1 MTKNKA
7 LQLFYENNNI
17 DPTTIHPRD
26 RIAELPQKLDD
37 WLLNIAD
44 ENHAIFL
51 EAFSRYIYLTQEE
64 CQDRFVQSMAM
75 LKAELQKHDI
85 EVDDVLYVTVESSSG
100 TKSGSDNVRAD
111 MQRYNIED
119 IGKDQI
125 LAAQSKFI
133 EERLEGVQAIVF
145 VDDIIGTGCTL
156 WNEMYSFCEK
166 FKINGKGK
174 IKLYYMCIAP
184 TEKGINHFNKNFIK
198 YGYTVTSIYKTEW
211 ICAKAFKGDSTE
223 YGIVNKYE
231 TEIDHYFAGSD
242 HSYRMGFKQGCLL
255 ISFYYNT
262 PNNTIS
268 SFWRPTPFNA
278 PPFKRD
284 GKECKRPSISDLA
297 NKKKQSDANSYA
309 FAVSRSE

>member
-1 MTKNKA
+1 MTKDDA
-7 LQLFYENNNI
+7 LKLFHKNNNI
-17 DPTTIHPRD
+17 NPKTIHPHD
-26 RIAELPQKLDD
+26 RIAELPKKLDD
-37 WLLNIAD
+37 WLLNIDFKDQAV
-44 ENHAIFL
+44 FL
-51 EAFSRYIYLTQEE
+51 DAFSRYIYLTQEE
-64 CQDRFVQSMAM
+64 CQDRFVESIAM
-75 LKAELQKHDI
+75 LKADLQKHDI
-85 EVDDVLYVTVESSSG
+85 EVDNVLYVTVESSSG

-119 IGKDQI
+119 IGKNQI
-125 LAAQSKFI
+125 LAAKSKFI

-156 WNEMYSFCEK
+156 WNEMYSFCTK
-166 FKINGKGK
+166 FNINGTDK

-198 YGYTVTSIYKTEW
+198 YGYAVSSIYKEEW
-211 ICAKAFKGDSTE
+211 ICARAFKGDSTE
-223 YGIVNKYE
+223 YGVVNKYE
-231 TEIDHYFAGSD
+231 TEIDNYFAGSD

-284 GKECKRPSISDLA
+284 GKECKRPNVSDLA
-297 NKKKQSDANSYA
+297 NKKRLSGANSYTFVA
-309 FAVSRSE
+309 KRNE